1 MRRDCN
7 RIPRANRYL
16 GRFCIDCLI
25 NEQAVI
31 MRSVRGSAME
41 VRIQI
46 PDDVA
51 ARIQADGDDL
61 SRTML
66 EAYALEAYKSG
77 QFSAYQVQEILGFE
91 TPMEVDGF
99 LKSHHVYLDYS
110 EEDLEEDLATSRRVS
125 SLHLHK

>member
-1 MRRDCN
+1 
-7 RIPRANRYL
+7 
-16 GRFCIDCLI
+16 
-25 NEQAVI
+25 
-31 MRSVRGSAME
+31 ME
-41 VRIQI
+41 IRIQI

-66 EAYALEAYKSG
+66 EAYALEGYKSG

-99 LKSHHVYLDYS
+99 LKSHGVYLDYS

-125 SLHLHK
+125 SLHRDK

>member
-1 MRRDCN
+1 
-7 RIPRANRYL
+7 
-16 GRFCIDCLI
+16 
-25 NEQAVI
+25 
-31 MRSVRGSAME
+31 ME

-51 ARIQADGDDL
+51 ARIQSDGDDL

-66 EAYALEAYKSG
+66 EAYALEGYKSG

-99 LKSHHVYLDYS
+99 LKNHGVYLDYS

-125 SLHLHK
+125 SLHRDK